1 MIGIISVTE
10 KGDFIGDELKDFF
23 EENNISFKGIY
34 KSKCEDF
41 SLKGATQERI
51 LFL

>member
-10 KGDFIGDELKDFF
+10 KGDFIGDKLKDFF

-34 KSKCEDF
+34 KSKCEF
-41 SLKGATQERI
+41 FFFKRSHTGNV
-51 LFL
+51 